1 MNSKLKKADAI
12 LAKVLIDNIKRYEA
26 GNEKYGGSMVDNHKS
41 ILEWIR
47 DAKEEAMDFVVYLT
61 KLEML
66 LIGDNNPD
74 TLVLGSEKKHK

>member
-1 MNSKLKKADAI
+1 
-12 LAKVLIDNIKRYEA
+12 
-26 GNEKYGGSMVDNHKS
+26 MVDNHKS

-74 TLVLGSEKKHK
+74 TLVFGSEKKHK

>member
-26 GNEKYGGSMVDNHKS
+26 GNKKYGGSMVDNHKS

-74 TLVLGSEKKHK
+74 TLVFGSGKKHK

>member
-66 LIGDNNPD
+66 LIGDHNPD
-74 TLVLGSEKKHK
+74 TLVFGS

>member
-74 TLVLGSEKKHK
+74 TLVFGSEKKHK